1 MKDGRTEQRETVS
14 VFWWIST
21 GKLLVYWSGL
31 AQEIANRLAQKI
43 ASVVVRVL

>member
-21 GKLLVYWSGL
+21 GKLLV
-31 AQEIANRLAQKI
+31 
-43 ASVVVRVL
+43 